1 VVSAASANGGTV
13 VSNAGWIF
21 YLPASGFTN
30 SDTFNYSISDGL
42 GAPVT
47 GIVTVTPT
55 PRSVRKLAPLGKTR
69 VKSRRFWKLSFSVPA
84 RQKLWLDRV
93 VSPTLHPKMVAPK
106 LCQFDPI
113 SIGSQDPGLSPWG
126 AFSVK
131 NSGSTVKRAA
141 GDVLRR
147 DFGGRCFAA
156 ERYASSDRDAGVFGH
171 YETF

>member
-55 PRSVRKLAPLGKTR
+55 ANP
-69 VKSRRFWKLSFSVPA
+69 
-84 RQKLWLDRV
+84 
-93 VSPTLHPKMVAPK
+93 
-106 LCQFDPI
+106 
-113 SIGSQDPGLSPWG
+113 
-126 AFSVK
+126 
-131 NSGSTVKRAA
+131 
-141 GDVLRR
+141 
-147 DFGGRCFAA
+147 
-156 ERYASSDRDAGVFGH
+156 
-171 YETF
+171 